1 MATISVKVFTVSST
15 VDMTTIV
22 VSTFADGQLVRKDN
36 YSTTTYT
43 VARAQ
48 QDALDRANNF
58 GILGLGNQN
67 FYQKQ
72 VEPQPELQPKQPTPT
87 TPDTQQQV
95 IPKDS
100 KLKQVKYISKN
111 KYTKPKSTPGGEFIY
126 KETGKDYNGY
136 YFEDYKKRYFAG
148 SSPDSRGSELI
159 KVKTSIPGQLLDSTT
174 TTLIQALKGL
184 FRPTVKKSDKNKGT
198 ITRYFVQAKNTKR
211 ITELDNDN
219 YLLVKKTQP
228 NYALAT
234 IEWIIKGPA
243 EDKNFNGYP
252 FEGAASKNKKAIEA
266 LESQMPG
273 ISIFITDYSFLVEDP
288 SASQKPVLA
297 TSTEVE
303 KDPLIQLQNDRKA
316 NFDLRK

>member
-1 MATISVKVFTVSST
+1 
-15 VDMTTIV
+15 MTTIV

-72 VEPQPELQPKQPTPT
+72 VEPQPELQPKEPTPT

-126 KETGKDYNGY
+126 KETGKDYKGY

-159 KVKTSIPGQLLDSTT
+159 KVKSPIPGQLLDSAT

-198 ITRYFVQAKNTKR
+198 VTRYFVQAKNTKK
-211 ITELDNDN
+211 ITELDKDN

-243 EDKNFNGYP
+243 EDKDFNGYP
-252 FEGAASKNKKAIEA
+252 FEGAASKNKKAIQA
-266 LESQMPG
+266 LESQIPG
-273 ISIFITDYSFLVEDP
+273 ISTYVTDYSYLVEEPVPKTDTLLE
-288 SASQKPVLA
+288 SQTV
-297 TSTEVE
+297 VE
-303 KDPLIQLQNDRKA
+303 KDAQTQLENDRKA